1 MATEYPSL
9 KVPDLKKLLQERSL
23 PVSGNKAELVSRL
36 QEDDKKSG
44 ANNAGE
50 DEIDWEEDDKIAST
64 TPAIATTTIIT
75 PAKTK
80 ESEEDSSITKIDNQP
95 VTTQITQT
103 QDTSKDTSKDTNGS
117 EKPVDAERSDGN
129 FSLGLGNSD
138 TILEAEKRAARA
150 KRFGKP
156 QSEEAVKM
164 AERAKKFRLPS
175 SKDEVIQNLDTALP
189 ERRPKR
195 MRDEKDR
202 PNPRSD
208 KRHGN
213 DRRNDNRSRNNNYN
227 TGLNKMKISA
237 ILDDPIERAKAEARA
252 KRFARPVIT

>member
-1 MATEYPSL
+1 MATDYPSL
-9 KVPDLKKLLQERSL
+9 KVPDLKKLLQERGL
-23 PVSGNKAELVSRL
+23 PVSGNKAELISRL

-44 ANNAGE
+44 VNNGE
-50 DEIDWEEDDKIAST
+50 DEIDWEEDDK
-64 TPAIATTTIIT
+64 PAPANTIVIT
-75 PAKTK
+75 PAKVHELEGDASVST
-80 ESEEDSSITKIDNQP
+80 SDNKAI
-95 VTTQITQT
+95 VTQKTMVQETPKAT
-103 QDTSKDTSKDTNGS
+103 GGS
-117 EKPVDAERSDGN
+117 EKLVVSEHSDGT

-156 QSEEAVKM
+156 QSEDAVKM

-195 MRDEKDR
+195 VREEKDR
-202 PNPRSD
+202 PNARSE
-208 KRHGN
+208 KRHGS
-213 DRRNDNRSRNNNYN
+213 DRRNENRSKNNNYN

>member
-23 PVSGNKAELVSRL
+23 PVSGNKAELVARL

-50 DEIDWEEDDKIAST
+50 DEIDWEEDDKVTST
-64 TPAIATTTIIT
+64 TPATATTTVTT

-80 ESEEDSSITKIDNQP
+80 ELEGDSTISKIENQP
-95 VTTQITQT
+95 ETTQITST
-103 QDTSKDTSKDTNGS
+103 QDTLKDTSGP

-202 PNPRSD
+202 QISRPE

-213 DRRNDNRSRNNNYN
+213 DRRNDNRSRNNNHN